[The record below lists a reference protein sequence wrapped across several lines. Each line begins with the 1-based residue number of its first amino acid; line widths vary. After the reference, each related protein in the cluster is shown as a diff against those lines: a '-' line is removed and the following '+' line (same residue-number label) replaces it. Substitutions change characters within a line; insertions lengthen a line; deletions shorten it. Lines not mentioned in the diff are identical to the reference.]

1 MEIGEKI
8 LVGNPEDAKNL
19 KVLELND
26 IYEVSPSETY
36 FEILIYNLLA
46 SLTAPVCKTDPR

>member
-36 FEILIYNLLA
+36 FEIWIYNLLA